1 MQSLKRNHHNYM
13 GKEDINGQELA
24 AEEHVD
30 IVAEEEDVSRHAQDI
45 ERLTQELERTRDQ
58 LLRRAAE
65 LQNFRRRTERE
76 KAEWHRRAQVQVIDS
91 MVGVFDDFQRSLD
104 AAEQSDVSYESLKE
118 GVDLVYRSFAEA
130 LKRFG
135 VEALEA
141 VGKPFD
147 ENLHE
152 AVLQMPAPE
161 GTEAGVVLQE
171 IQKGYRIGDSVLRH
185 AKVIVAAMPPE
196 APS

>member
-1 MQSLKRNHHNYM
+1 M
-13 GKEDINGQELA
+13 GKEEINGQELA

-30 IVAEEEDVSRHAQDI
+30 VVAESLEEDGSRHAQDI
-45 ERLTQELERTRDQ
+45 ERLTQELERTRDR

-76 KAEWHRRAQVQVIDS
+76 KAEWHRRAQVKVIDS
-91 MVGVFDDFQRSLD
+91 MVDVFDDFRRSLD

-118 GVDLVYRSFAEA
+118 GVDLVFRSFAEA

-161 GTEAGVVLQE
+161 GTEVGVVLQE

-185 AKVIVAAMPPE
+185 AKVIVAAVPPE